1 MFRISEQIG
10 LCAAYKHIIC
20 KSVNLGWKI
29 KLFLCGGMCRNSAHQ
44 PFPRPVTTVLSCSVA
59 DYQSV
64 VFWMAWPSALSPS
77 GGHGV
82 VLFCDWL
89 SVSCLLSGV
98 PISPFPV
105 RWPRCCL
112 VLCLIISQLSF
123 ECRAHQPF
131 PRPMATVLSC
141 FVIDYQSV
149 AFWVACPSALSLSGG
164 HGVRPVTAA

>member
-29 KLFLCGGMCRNSAHQ
+29 KLFLCGGMCRNSGHQ
-44 PFPRPVTTVLSCSVA
+44 PFPRPVATVLSCSVA

-64 VFWMAWPSALSPS
+64 VFWVAWPSALSPS
-77 GGHGV
+77 DGHGV

-89 SVSCLLSGV
+89 SVSCLLNVV

-105 RWPRCCL
+105 RWPRCATGDGSIVGVWL
-112 VLCLIISQLSF
+112 FMGWVYLIWTKHATPCS
-123 ECRAHQPF
+123 RAVKGWGNQVK
-131 PRPMATVLSC
+131 A
-141 FVIDYQSV
+141 
-149 AFWVACPSALSLSGG
+149 AGA
-164 HGVRPVTAA
+164 VRLNGKG